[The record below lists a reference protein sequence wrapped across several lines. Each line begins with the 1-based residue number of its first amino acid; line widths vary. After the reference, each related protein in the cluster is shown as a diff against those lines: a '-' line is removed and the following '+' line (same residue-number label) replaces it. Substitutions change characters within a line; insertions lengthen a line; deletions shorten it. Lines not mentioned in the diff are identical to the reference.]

1 MPVVTAYLQ
10 ILILFYQPGGLRLL
24 RLQLVQEVSSR
35 VRGVG
40 EIELARLQLVR
51 QLLVLQTQ
59 TAFDPIAVQ
68 EEILQEP
75 RRELLLYMLLE
86 IRWKEE
92 WLGARHG
99 PPGQQRDGGCGVVRV
114 RTRISVSLVSCW
126 SCSLWNRCTKST
138 TLCPRAAMFYRVL
151 SLGFVRSRWR
161 VLRETR
167 RWSECELVFVVDD
180 VAVVVWHSIS

>member
-51 QLLVLQTQ
+51 ELFVLQTQ

-68 EEILQEP
+68 EEILKEP
-75 RRELLLYMLLE
+75 RRELLLYILLGAP
-86 IRWKEE
+86 WKEE

-99 PPGQQRDGGCGVVRV
+99 PPGQQRRDGGMWGGACTDPNKRV
-114 RTRISVSLVSCW
+114 AGIVLELQLMESLHKINDALSEGGH
-126 SCSLWNRCTKST
+126 
-138 TLCPRAAMFYRVL
+138 VL
-151 SLGFVRSRWR
+151 PS
-161 VLRETR
+161 
-167 RWSECELVFVVDD
+167 FVVGIR
-180 VAVVVWHSIS
+180 SIALACFARDKKME